1 MEKVK
6 LPNKVDPA
14 RCAQN
19 RLHYEGVYAASLMP
33 RLAESTQGIHG
44 DIDVSLN
51 FGTDAQGLRVM
62 QGKACIQVSLQCQR
76 CNELFDTA
84 VESEFTYTP
93 LRANA
98 EVPELPED
106 YDTVDVDEAGE
117 IDLVE
122 LVEDE
127 LILSLPQ
134 IPTHENEECSQGK
147 YDLSYGTLPEAEERP
162 NPFAALEALKRK

>member
-14 RCAQN
+14 RCALN
-19 RLHYEGVYAASLMP
+19 RLQYEGEYAASLMP

-44 DIDVSLN
+44 DINVSLD
-51 FGTDAQGLRVM
+51 FGTDAQGLRIM
-62 QGKACIQVSLQCQR
+62 HGKTRMSVSLQCQR
-76 CNELFDTA
+76 CNEPFDTTI
-84 VESEFTYTP
+84 ESEFTYTP

-98 EVPELPED
+98 EAPDVPED
-106 YDTVDVDEAGE
+106 YETVEVDEVGE

-134 IPTHENEECSQGK
+134 IPVHANEHCSEGK
-147 YDLSYGTLPEAEERP
+147 FDQSFGTIPTAEERP
-162 NPFAALEALKRK
+162 NPFAILEGLKRK

>member
-19 RLHYEGVYAASLMP
+19 RLKYQGEYAAALMP

-44 DIDVSLN
+44 DIDVSLD
-51 FGTDAQGLRVM
+51 FGTDAQGLRLM
-62 QGKACIQVSLQCQR
+62 SGHARAQVSLQCQR
-76 CNELFDTA
+76 CNELFDST

-98 EVPELPED
+98 VAPEVPED
-106 YDTVDVDEAGE
+106 YDTIEVDEAGE
-117 IDLVE
+117 INLVE

-127 LILSLPQ
+127 LILGLPQ
-134 IPTHENEECSQGK
+134 IPTHENEQCSE
-147 YDLSYGTLPEAEERP
+147 GTFDQSFGELPVAEERP
-162 NPFAALEALKRK
+162 NPFAILEELKRK